1 VSSVQPIPTGLG
13 SGCSEPSSQPVVTV
27 LIPVFNDWGAAQILL
42 EQLDTVLAERGLP
55 AEAVFVDDGST
66 EPPCCP
72 FPRNSPRWIRQV
84 SILELRKNL
93 GHQRA
98 LCAGLVHLRQEHGE
112 GVILIM
118 DGDGEDSPSHAP
130 LLLEELFRQGNSK
143 IVFAARGRRTEGFF
157 FRVFYHLYRTVH
169 RVLVG
174 FDIRVGNFSAL
185 PAPFLDRLVVA
196 PELWSHYA
204 AAVIKSRLPWTTVPI
219 DRAKRLAGDSRM
231 GFVGLAVHGL
241 AAMSVYGDVVGVR
254 LLVAS
259 ALLGA
264 LTVALIFVAVAVR
277 FATNLAIPGW
287 ATYATGLLLLL
298 LFQFILLSLVFT
310 FVILYSRGQSSFVPL
325 RDCPLYVKEVRTVF
339 SRHV

>member
-1 VSSVQPIPTGLG
+1 MSSVQPIPTEGG
-13 SGCSEPSSQPVVTV
+13 SGRPESLSRPAVTV
-27 LIPVFNDWGAAQILL
+27 LIPVFNDWDAAQILL
-42 EQLDTVLAERGLP
+42 EQLDAVFTDRGFP
-55 AEAVFVDDGST
+55 AEVVFVDDGST
-66 EPPCCP
+66 EPRPCQ
-72 FPRNSPRWIRQV
+72 FPRNPPRWIQQV
-84 SILELRKNL
+84 CVLELRKNL

-98 LCAGLVHLRQEHGE
+98 LCAGLVHLSQSHAE
-112 GVILIM
+112 GVILVM
-118 DGDGEDSPSHAP
+118 DGDGEDSPSDVP
-130 LLLEELFRQGNSK
+130 LLLDELARQGSSK
-143 IVFAARGRRTEGFF
+143 VIFAARRRRTEGLL
-157 FRVFYHLYRTVH
+157 FRVFYQLYRTVH

-174 FDIRVGNFSAL
+174 FDIRVGNFSAI
-185 PAPFLDRLVVA
+185 PAPMLDALVVS

-204 AAVIKSRLPWTTVPI
+204 AAVIKSKVPCVSVPI

-259 ALLGA
+259 AVLGA
-264 LTVALIFVAVAVR
+264 LTVALILVTLVVKFT
-277 FATNLAIPGW
+277 TNLAIPGW

-298 LFQFILLSLVFT
+298 LFQFVLLSLVFT